1 MAADVVADVVAA
13 APGSVNGPFWPQP
26 ALNPVPAAMADQA
39 SRAAGCQ
46 PRGERRLDTLIVNF
60 IAGIIS
66 TMTSANAPAAPP
78 KIASTTPP
86 TTPPTTPSVT
96 PPATPLSEA
105 QYHRLAHAVLAQ
117 VEATV
122 DRWLDADVI
131 DIDSQRTGGLLELS
145 LPGGSKIILNTQPPL
160 QELWLAAKAG
170 GHHYRHVAGRWLD
183 TRDGSE
189 FFAALSQHVSAQAG
203 QALVFSA
210 P

>member
-1 MAADVVADVVAA
+1 MAGVAAGVVTA

-46 PRGERRLDTLIVNF
+46 PRGERLLDTLIVNF

-78 KIASTTPP
+78 ITPP
-86 TTPPTTPSVT
+86 ITPPTTPSVT

-105 QYHRLAHAVLAQ
+105 EFHRLAHAVLAQ

-122 DRWLDADVI
+122 DRWLDADVV

-170 GHHYRHVAGRWLD
+170 GHHYRQVAGRWLD

-203 QALVFSA
+203 QALVFG
-210 P
+210 PV

>member
-1 MAADVVADVVAA
+1 MVTAV
-13 APGSVNGPFWPQP
+13 PGSVNGPFWPQP

-39 SRAAGCQ
+39 SRAAGRQ
-46 PRGERRLDTLIVNF
+46 PRSEKRLDTLVVNF
-60 IAGIIS
+60 IAGILS
-66 TMTSANAPAAPP
+66 TMTSANAPAPVTT
-78 KIASTTPP
+78 IAS
-86 TTPPTTPSVT
+86 TTPSVT
-96 PPATPLSEA
+96 PPATPLSDAEF
-105 QYHRLAHAVLAQ
+105 HRLAHAVLAQ

-122 DRWLDADVI
+122 DRWLDDDVI

-170 GHHYRHVAGRWLD
+170 GHHYRHVAGCWLD

-189 FFAALSQHVSAQAG
+189 FFAALSQHTRAQAGQAG

-210 P
+210 S

>member
-1 MAADVVADVVAA
+1 MAE
-13 APGSVNGPFWPQP
+13 
-26 ALNPVPAAMADQA
+26 QA
-39 SRAAGCQ
+39 SRAAGRQ

-60 IAGIIS
+60 IAGILS
-66 TMTSANAPAAPP
+66 TMTSSANAPAAPP
-78 KIASTTPP
+78 ITL
-86 TTPPTTPSVT
+86 PTTPSAT
-96 PPATPLSEA
+96 PAATPLSEA
-105 QYHRLAHAVLAQ
+105 EFHRLAHAVLAQ

-122 DRWLDADVI
+122 DRWLDADVV

-183 TRDGSE
+183 TRDGCE

-203 QALVFSA
+203 QALVFG
-210 P
+210 PV

>member
-1 MAADVVADVVAA
+1 MTA

-26 ALNPVPAAMADQA
+26 ALNPVPAAMAEQA
-39 SRAAGCQ
+39 SRAAGRQ

-60 IAGIIS
+60 IAGILS
-66 TMTSANAPAAPP
+66 TMTSANAPAAPTTT
-78 KIASTTPP
+78 ASAAPSATPSVAP
-86 TTPPTTPSVT
+86 SVTPSVT
-96 PPATPLSEA
+96 PPATPLSDAEF
-105 QYHRLAHAVLAQ
+105 HRLAHAVLAQ

-122 DRWLDADVI
+122 DRWLDDDVI

-145 LPGGSKIILNTQPPL
+145 LPAGSKIILNTQPPL

-189 FFAALSQHVSAQAG
+189 FFAALSQHVNAQAGQAG

-210 P
+210 S

>member
-1 MAADVVADVVAA
+1 MAAGVAA
-13 APGSVNGPFWPQP
+13 ATPGISSGPFWPQP
-26 ALNPVPAAMADQA
+26 APMAAMAHQA
-39 SRAAGCQ
+39 SRAAGRQ
-46 PRGERRLDTLIVNF
+46 TRSRGAPDTLDFNF
-60 IAGIIS
+60 IAGILS
-66 TMTSANAPAAPP
+66 TMTSATAPA
-78 KIASTTPP
+78 
-86 TTPPTTPSVT
+86 TPSAT
-96 PPATPLSEA
+96 PAATPSATPLSDAEF
-105 QYHRLAHAVLAQ
+105 HRLAHAVLTQ

-122 DRWLDADVI
+122 DRWLDDDVI

-189 FFAALSQHVSAQAG
+189 FFTALSQHASAQAG
-203 QALVFSA
+203 QALVFGA